1 MPNQQDN
8 SLAVVNKKYLA
19 PVSDH
24 QQAAM
29 QIFQTNNDISTP
41 EKLAALL
48 SNQAIARYKDIPPAI
63 RKAWIGTQIYALCLI
78 LHYQAPNPLD
88 VDIDSA
94 FADQIIME
102 DEVSSLRQVEMQEAF
117 RKGIAK
123 EYGEFY
129 GITPSSLLQFL
140 KGYRGCE
147 KRKQAIAILY
157 AKEKEETISA
167 EKRLEYK
174 LRAHGLQLPFWK
186 SSRKKEVSKEESEAH
201 RKKIAQQRE
210 DILKCHEKR

>member
-1 MPNQQDN
+1 
-8 SLAVVNKKYLA
+8 
-19 PVSDH
+19 
-24 QQAAM
+24 M
-29 QIFQTNNDISTP
+29 QIFQTSSDISTP

-48 SNQAIARYKDIPPAI
+48 SNQAIARYKDLPPAI
-63 RKAWIGTQIYALCLI
+63 RKAWIGTQIYALSLI
-78 LHYQAPNPLD
+78 LHYQTPNPMD

-102 DEVSSLRQVEMQEAF
+102 DEVASLRQVEMQEAF
-117 RKGIAK
+117 RRGIAK
-123 EYGEFY
+123 EYGDFY
-129 GITPSSLLQFL
+129 GITPATLLQFL
-140 KGYRGCE
+140 KGYRASE
-147 KRKQAIAILY
+147 KRQQAIAILY

-167 EKRLEYK
+167 EKRLEYE

>member
-1 MPNQQDN
+1 
-8 SLAVVNKKYLA
+8 
-19 PVSDH
+19 
-24 QQAAM
+24 M
-29 QIFQTNNDISTP
+29 QIFQTSSDISTP

-48 SNQAIARYKDIPPAI
+48 SNQAIARYKDLPSTI
-63 RKAWIGTQIYALCLI
+63 RKAWIGTQIYALSLI
-78 LHYQAPNPLD
+78 LHYQTPNPMD

-102 DEVSSLRQVEMQEAF
+102 DEVASLRQVEMQEAF
-117 RKGIAK
+117 RRGIAK
-123 EYGEFY
+123 EYGDFY
-129 GITPSSLLQFL
+129 GITPATLLQFL
-140 KGYRGCE
+140 KGYRASE
-147 KRKQAIAILY
+147 KRQQAIAILY

-167 EKRLEYK
+167 EKRLEYE

-210 DILKCHEKR
+210 DILKRHEKR

>member
-1 MPNQQDN
+1 
-8 SLAVVNKKYLA
+8 
-19 PVSDH
+19 
-24 QQAAM
+24 M
-29 QIFQTNNDISTP
+29 QIFQTSSDISTP

-48 SNQAIARYKDIPPAI
+48 SNQAIARYKDLPPAI
-63 RKAWIGTQIYALCLI
+63 RKAWIGTQIYALSLI
-78 LHYQAPNPLD
+78 LHYQTPNPMD

-102 DEVSSLRQVEMQEAF
+102 DEVASLRQVEMQEAF
-117 RKGIAK
+117 RRGIAK
-123 EYGEFY
+123 EYGDFY
-129 GITPSSLLQFL
+129 GITPSTLLQFL
-140 KGYRGCE
+140 KGYRASE
-147 KRKQAIAILY
+147 KRQQAIAILY

-167 EKRLEYK
+167 EKRLEYE

>member
-8 SLAVVNKKYLA
+8 SLAVVSKKYLA
-19 PVSDH
+19 PVADH

-29 QIFQTNNDISTP
+29 QIFQTSSDISTP

-48 SNQAIARYKDIPPAI
+48 SNQAIARYKDLPPAI
-63 RKAWIGTQIYALCLI
+63 RKAWIGTQIYALSLI
-78 LHYQAPNPLD
+78 LHYQTPNPMD

-102 DEVSSLRQVEMQEAF
+102 DEVASLRQVEMQEAF
-117 RKGIAK
+117 RRGIAK
-123 EYGEFY
+123 EYGDFY
-129 GITPSSLLQFL
+129 GITPATLLQFL
-140 KGYRGCE
+140 KGYRASE
-147 KRKQAIAILY
+147 KRQQAIAILY

-167 EKRLEYK
+167 EKRLEYE

-210 DILKCHEKR
+210 DILKRHEKR